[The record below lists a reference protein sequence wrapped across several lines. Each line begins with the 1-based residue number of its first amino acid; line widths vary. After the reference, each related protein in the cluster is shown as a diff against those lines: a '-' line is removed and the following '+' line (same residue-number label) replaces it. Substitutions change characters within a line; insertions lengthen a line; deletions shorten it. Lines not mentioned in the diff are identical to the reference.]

1 MTETDILQQLR
12 DMRYPGT
19 IDVVA
24 PVMQQV
30 RNKPLLTPQFNK
42 LQRIKRFSTAVAA
55 CLILAVGINVTLL
68 FTRNYDE
75 AQISNMIAEV
85 YNYHADYDN
94 MTEAGF
100 GVGIVESLY

>member
-12 DMRYPGT
+12 DMRYPAT

-24 PVMQQV
+24 PVMEQV
-30 RNKPLLTPQFNK
+30 RNKPLLTSQTHTTHRVR
-42 LQRIKRFSTAVAA
+42 RITTAVAA
-55 CLILAVGINVTLL
+55 SLALAIGINVALL
-68 FTRNYDE
+68 FTRDYDE

-85 YNYHADYDN
+85 YNYHANYDN

-100 GVGIVESLY
+100 SLGAIENLY

>member
-19 IDVVA
+19 IDVVD

-30 RNKPLLTPQFNK
+30 RNKPLLTPKHNTP
-42 LQRIKRFSTAVAA
+42 QRIRRYSTAVAA
-55 CLILAVGINVTLL
+55 CLILAIGINVTLL

-75 AQISNMIAEV
+75 AQISNMIADV
-85 YNYHADYDN
+85 YNYHADYGN

-100 GVGIVESLY
+100 GVGLVESLY

>member
-12 DMRYPGT
+12 NMRYPAT

-30 RNKPLLTPQFNK
+30 RNKPLLTPQHNTT
-42 LQRIKRFSTAVAA
+42 QRLKRLSTAVAA
-55 CLILAVGINVTLL
+55 CLILAIGTNVTLL
-68 FTRNYDE
+68 FTCNYDE
-75 AQISNMIAEV
+75 GQISSMIAEV

-94 MTEAGF
+94 MAEASF
-100 GVGIVESLY
+100 GVGIVENLY

>member
-30 RNKPLLTPQFNK
+30 RNKPLLTPQHNTP
-42 LQRIKRFSTAVAA
+42 QRIKRFSTAVAA
-55 CLILAVGINVTLL
+55 CLILAIGINVTLL
-68 FTRNYDE
+68 YTRNYDE

-85 YNYHADYDN
+85 YNYHADYGN
-94 MTEAGF
+94 ITEAGF
-100 GVGIVESLY
+100 GVGIIESLY